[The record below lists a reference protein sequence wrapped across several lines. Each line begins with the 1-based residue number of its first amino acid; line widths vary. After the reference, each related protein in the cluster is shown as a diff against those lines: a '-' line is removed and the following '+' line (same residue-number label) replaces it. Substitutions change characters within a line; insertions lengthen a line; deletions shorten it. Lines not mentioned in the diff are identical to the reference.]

1 MVIKFQDSE
10 HNFFAGLNDLRD
22 AVHQVAL
29 DKGWWEPQEQI
40 VALPLQGGPVT
51 ALVQRTFGDLV
62 SLVHS
67 EASEALEEHRAG
79 HVPTEVYFTHPTGE
93 VCHDQECVA
102 LERGLLD
109 AEVKPEGVPI
119 ELADVI
125 IRVLDICGFYGI
137 DIEEALRLKTAH
149 NATRPY
155 RHGGKKL

>member
-1 MVIKFQDSE
+1 MIIKFEDGE
-10 HNFFAGLNDLRD
+10 EMNFFAGLNDLRD
-22 AVHQVAL
+22 AVHQTAV

-67 EASEALEEHRAG
+67 EASEALEEYRNG
-79 HVPTEVYFTHPTGE
+79 HGVTEVYYSHPTGE
-93 VCHDQECVA
+93 SCHDASCVS
-102 LERGLLD
+102 EDTGSP
-109 AEVKPEGVPI
+109 VKPEGIPV
-119 ELADVI
+119 EMADII